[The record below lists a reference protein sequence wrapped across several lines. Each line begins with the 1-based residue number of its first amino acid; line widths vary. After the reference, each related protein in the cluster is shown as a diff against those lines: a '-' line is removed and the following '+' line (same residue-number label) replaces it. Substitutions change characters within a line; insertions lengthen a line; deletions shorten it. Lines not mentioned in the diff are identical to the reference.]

1 MMTFM
6 KDSLSMRILSLF
18 ALLVVLSLVAGAC
31 RDMGVNP
38 DAPVPPPPPIVTAD
52 SVSFRN
58 NVLPIL
64 TRYGCTSCHGGTAGL
79 TVGTVAGLE
88 AGGLHG
94 PAIVPGNADAS
105 NIVKKISP
113 NPPFG
118 VRMPQGGPYLDA
130 ATIQII
136 KDWIN
141 QGAKDN

>member
-1 MMTFM
+1 M
-6 KDSLSMRILSLF
+6 KESLSMRVVSF
-18 ALLVVLSLVAGAC
+18 FGLLVLLSLVAGAC

-38 DAPVPPPPPIVTAD
+38 DAPVPPPPPIVTTD
-52 SVSFRN
+52 SVSFQTN
-58 NVLPIL
+58 ILPIL
-64 TRYGCTSCHGGTAGL
+64 EHYGCTSCHGGTAGL
-79 TVGTVAGLE
+79 TVGTVAGLLV
-88 AGGLHG
+88 GGDHG

-130 ATIQII
+130 TTIQVI

-141 QGAKDN
+141 QGAKNN